1 MDIRSFFA
9 TPKAVKPP
17 ADSDQVRLPPSQCK
31 MPRSALAAASAAA
44 LD

>member
-1 MDIRSFFA
+1 MAQLKLFSVFE
-9 TPKAVKPP
+9 KL
-17 ADSDQVRLPPSQCK
+17 DSEKVRLPPSQRK